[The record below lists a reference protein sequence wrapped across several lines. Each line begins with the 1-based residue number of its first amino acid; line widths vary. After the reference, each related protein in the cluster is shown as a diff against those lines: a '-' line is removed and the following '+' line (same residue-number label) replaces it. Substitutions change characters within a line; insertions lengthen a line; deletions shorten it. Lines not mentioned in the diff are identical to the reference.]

1 MLQYYYNMA
10 IKGKEGER
18 LREKEQKWRQKRFFW
33 KEKEKRNEILEG
45 EKKKILC
52 MSERNAVTKLETKQ
66 ETGKKNIYIKV

>member
-33 KEKEKRNEILEG
+33 KEEEKRNEISEG
-45 EKKKILC
+45 EKKKNLMYEWKECSHQI
-52 MSERNAVTKLETKQ
+52 RNK
-66 ETGKKNIYIKV
+66 TGNRKKNIYIKV

>member
-33 KEKEKRNEILEG
+33 KEKEKRNEISEG
-45 EKKKILC
+45 EKKKKSYVWVKG
-52 MSERNAVTKLETKQ
+52 MQSPN
-66 ETGKKNIYIKV
+66 